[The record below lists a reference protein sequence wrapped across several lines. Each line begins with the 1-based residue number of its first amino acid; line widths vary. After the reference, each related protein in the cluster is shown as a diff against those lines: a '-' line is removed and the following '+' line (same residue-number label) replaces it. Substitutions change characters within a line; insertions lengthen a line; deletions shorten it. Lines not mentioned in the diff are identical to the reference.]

1 MTDLRALA
9 ETHLSITLEGDWSK
23 EVILTD
29 PDGAV
34 QTVRGQILYDK
45 TVMNPVTGQDQVVN
59 EPVVTLRISSL
70 TRVPQKRERWF
81 IKMPD
86 SPVLGAPIRD
96 FVLDGGR
103 APEGGGAI
111 GYIRL
116 YPKKAKQL

>member
-1 MTDLRALA
+1 MVDLRDLA
-9 ETHLSITLEGDWSK
+9 ENHLGITLEGAASK

-29 PDGAV
+29 PDGAI
-34 QTVRGQILYDK
+34 QTVRGQVLYDK
-45 TVMNPVTGQDQVVN
+45 TVLNPMTGQDVVTN
-59 EPVVTLRISSL
+59 EPVVSLRISSL

-81 IKMPD
+81 IKIPV
-86 SPVLGAPIRD
+86 SPVSGAPVED

-103 APEGGGAI
+103 AQEGGASI